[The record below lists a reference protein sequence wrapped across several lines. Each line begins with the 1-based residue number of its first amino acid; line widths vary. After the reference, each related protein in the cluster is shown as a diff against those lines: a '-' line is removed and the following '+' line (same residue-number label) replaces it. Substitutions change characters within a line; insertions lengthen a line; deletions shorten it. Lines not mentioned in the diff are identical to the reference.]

1 MIEIRDY
8 VTNIRYIRR
17 PSSELGD
24 YGALVS
30 NCFNC
35 FNQNQETH
43 TVHFHFRRDSRCE
56 NGKLLKEDEWA
67 NGSYE
72 VLYAHFVRRVQA
84 RGQSS
89 LSFGHRARKSTTP
102 PDVSSPESPWKQP
115 QLPNLDDEGFP
126 IVGNP
131 PAHPVLEAF
140 TPAPT
145 PVLLPPPPP
154 PPPPA
159 PLQPPLAVRRAAMQR
174 RNTNSTTV
182 YSIGPPIPTSRYSTT
197 YFSAPYIFIPLRPAP
212 PRPRSHAQRYSDPF
226 PDFRS
231 LPTAEM
237 IMLRE
242 DQPEQEVSE
251 PGERASDESSL
262 ESFDFD
268 TFFDVSSEVSQYSPR
283 RQQGQGGKQDQEG
296 LKEEGRRSVA
306 RSQDSSGRFVTEKTE
321 SPLFVTD
328 ESERDFQRDLAW
340 ETDDEEVAARAEQ
353 GAGDS
358 DEGEED

>member
-30 NCFNC
+30 NCFNY
-35 FNQNQETH
+35 FNRNRETH

-89 LSFGHRARKSTTP
+89 LGFGHRARKSTTP
-102 PDVSSPESPWKQP
+102 PEVSSPESPWKQP

-140 TPAPT
+140 SPAPT
-145 PVLLPPPPP
+145 PVPPPP

-182 YSIGPPIPTSRYSTT
+182 YSIGPPIPTSHYSTK
-197 YFSAPYIFIPLRPAP
+197 YFSAPYIFIPLRPAQ

-226 PDFRS
+226 PGFRS
-231 LPTAEM
+231 LSTAER

-242 DQPEQEVSE
+242 DQPEQEVSG

-268 TFFDVSSEVSQYSPR
+268 NFFDVSSEVSQYSPR
-283 RQQGQGGKQDQEG
+283 RQQWQGGKQDQEG
-296 LKEEGRRSVA
+296 LEEEGRVSVA
-306 RSQDSSGRFVTEKTE
+306 RSQDSFGRFVTEKTE

-328 ESERDFQRDLAW
+328 ESERDFQGDLAW
-340 ETDDEEVAARAEQ
+340 ETDDEEVGAREEQ
-353 GAGDS
+353 GGSDS
-358 DEGEED
+358 DEGVED

>member
-1 MIEIRDY
+1 MSVSTSTMIEIRDY

-30 NCFNC
+30 NCFTY
-35 FNQNQETH
+35 FNRNQETH

-89 LSFGHRARKSTTP
+89 LRFGHRARKSTTP

-115 QLPNLDDEGFP
+115 QLPNLDDGGFP

-145 PVLLPPPPP
+145 PVLPPPPP
-154 PPPPA
+154 LPA

-197 YFSAPYIFIPLRPAP
+197 YFSAPYIFIPLRSAP
-212 PRPRSHAQRYSDPF
+212 PRPWSHAQRYSDPF
-226 PDFRS
+226 PGFRS
-231 LPTAEM
+231 LRRWLSKVLAD
-237 IMLRE
+237 RG
-242 DQPEQEVSE
+242 VSNTTE
-251 PGERASDESSL
+251 ILPKYRQLSL
-262 ESFDFD
+262 NA
-268 TFFDVSSEVSQYSPR
+268 
-283 RQQGQGGKQDQEG
+283 
-296 LKEEGRRSVA
+296 L
-306 RSQDSSGRFVTEKTE
+306 
-321 SPLFVTD
+321 
-328 ESERDFQRDLAW
+328 LANLCLPY
-340 ETDDEEVAARAEQ
+340 TH
-353 GAGDS
+353 S
-358 DEGEED
+358 HH